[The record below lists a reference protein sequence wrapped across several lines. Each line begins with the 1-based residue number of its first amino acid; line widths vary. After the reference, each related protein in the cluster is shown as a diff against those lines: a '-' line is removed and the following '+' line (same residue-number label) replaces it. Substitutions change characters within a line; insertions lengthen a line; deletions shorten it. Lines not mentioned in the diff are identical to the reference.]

1 MQVAR
6 TKTSTTIRRA
16 IRRAMGAIAISG
28 ALALA
33 AGCHSKNN
41 AANAGPDPA
50 AANMAPANGQTQVLG
65 QNASYTPQQQ
75 PEYYS
80 QQARYPQQAR
90 YAQQAPAPVEQEY
103 PQQQGYYDQQPGYSN
118 QDPGYSDQELA
129 GEEALEDTAEPP
141 PPLPVYDQPPAPDP
155 DYIWTPGY
163 WAWGPDG
170 YYWVPGAWVEP
181 PYYGAL
187 WTPPYWGWYGHRYR
201 FHHGYW
207 GRHVGYYGGI
217 DYGFGYIGIG
227 YFGGYWDNDHF
238 YYNTAVTRV
247 RPEIRTVY
255 ERPVIYNNVRYSG
268 RPENRVSYNGGRG
281 GINVQ
286 PRPTEVA
293 AMRERHDA
301 PLPVQQQVR
310 VEAAHNRAQFYNQ
323 NHGRPQIP
331 SAQQGFANSR
341 GIAPAPRVAEP
352 VAPAGRPG
360 QPNGGYI
367 NERPANDG
375 RTQPYEAPRYDNR
388 GQPQPYGSNPR
399 YDNRGQPQPYGGN
412 PRYDN
417 RGQPQPQPNGGNP
430 RFENRGQPQP
440 QPQPNGSNPRFDN
453 HAQPQPQPNAGPRFE
468 HQPSP
473 QPQPRVE
480 NRPQPQ
486 PQPQPRMENRPQP
499 QPQPQPQARFENR
512 PQPQPQARFE
522 NRPQPQPQPQARFE
536 NRPQPQPQPQE
547 RMQPQPRPMPP
558 PQQRVEDRPAPP
570 PPRPQAPPPQARP
583 APQPQQ
589 AHGNQGGGNHSDEH
603 GHR

>member
-6 TKTSTTIRRA
+6 TKTSTT

-41 AANAGPDPA
+41 PANAGPDPA

-65 QNASYTPQQQ
+65 QNAAYTPQQQ
-75 PEYYS
+75 GEYY
-80 QQARYPQQAR
+80 QQAQYP
-90 YAQQAPAPVEQEY
+90 QQAPAPVEQEY
-103 PQQQGYYDQQPGYSN
+103 PQQQGYYDQQPGYS
-118 QDPGYSDQELA
+118 DQELA
-129 GEEALEDTAEPP
+129 GEEALVDTTEPP
-141 PPLPVYDQPPAPDP
+141 PPLPEYDQPPAPGP

-187 WTPPYWGWYGHRYR
+187 WTPPYWGWYDGRYR

-227 YFGGYWDNDHF
+227 YFGGYWNHDHF

-247 RPEIRTVY
+247 RPEIRTIY
-255 ERPVIYNNVRYSG
+255 ERPVIYDNVRYSG

-323 NHGRPQIP
+323 NHGRPQMA
-331 SAQQGFANSR
+331 SAEHGFANSR

-352 VAPAGRPG
+352 AAPAGRP
-360 QPNGGYI
+360 QPN
-367 NERPANDG
+367 
-375 RTQPYEAPRYDNR
+375 EAPRYDNR
-388 GQPQPYGSNPR
+388 GQPQPQPNGSNPR

-412 PRYDN
+412 PRFENRGQPQPQPNGGNPRIENRGQPQPNGGNPRFDN

-430 RFENRGQPQP
+430 RFENRAQP
-440 QPQPNGSNPRFDN
+440 QPQPNAATPRIDN
-453 HAQPQPQPNAGPRFE
+453 HAQPQPQPRVENRPQPQPQPNAGPRFE

-473 QPQPRVE
+473 QPQPRMENRPQPQPQPRMENRPQPQPRME

-499 QPQPQPQARFENR
+499 QP
-512 PQPQPQARFE
+512 
-522 NRPQPQPQPQARFE
+522 
-536 NRPQPQPQPQE
+536 
-547 RMQPQPRPMPP
+547 
-558 PQQRVEDRPAPP
+558 
-570 PPRPQAPPPQARP
+570 
-583 APQPQQ
+583 
-589 AHGNQGGGNHSDEH
+589 
-603 GHR
+603 